1 MSDKIWRFQG
11 QLQENENRVITSA
24 SGTVSEINQ
33 GETPSLDIKSENG
46 QLYIDLKVPTK
57 KVESFDIGGVGQQF
71 TIDGSPTSANGQNY
85 GEIFNDYT
93 NNTAGGLWSHAV
105 GYGSKADYPYQAV
118 FGKFNDNKKN
128 NVFEI
133 GYGNNTSNR
142 NNIFEVDKEGNVVID
157 GDITNGKGISLNSL
171 DSNKLD
177 KVQFDYLVS
186 ESQPRIHRLTNKDII
201 TVTTTETVLVNNE
214 DFLTTTATNP
224 LFWATVAFTL
234 STNAI
239 VTFKYYLDGVLQSDD
254 TIVETYTAGAHFAS
268 LFNVYEME
276 ENYSGTL
283 KVTMTVSAGTATIN
297 EYAFKGALYIQGVGI
312 TAAFA
317 GKLKFTDGFG
327 LFNINPQPVSALSF
341 RDRVQIETGSPINN
355 GLIDRVQYLN
365 VRPQKIS
372 MCGFTDTFGTN
383 VPIVNNNYVL
393 DVSKSKFYQ
402 YDKDNILI
410 KDSAFVLNTDYEYV
424 SEIQETDF
432 GKVSILEIKTDD
444 KLQIE
449 SVVIESNG

>member
-46 QLYIDLKVPTK
+46 QLYLDLKVPTK
-57 KVESFDIGGVGQQF
+57 KVETFDIGGVGKQF
-71 TIDGSPTSANGQNY
+71 TIDGSPTSSNGQKY
-85 GEIFNDYT
+85 GEIFNDYD

-133 GYGNNTSNR
+133 GYGNNTLNR

-157 GDITNGKGISLNSL
+157 GDITNGNKISLSSL
-171 DSNKLD
+171 NRDKLD

-186 ESQPRIHRLTNKDII
+186 ESQPRIHKLTNKNII

-234 STNAI
+234 STNAT

-283 KVTMTVSAGTATIN
+283 KVTMTVSAGTATIA
-297 EYAFKGALYIQGVGI
+297 EYALKGALYIQGVGI

-317 GKLKFTDGFG
+317 GKLKFTDTIGY
-327 LFNINPQPVSALSF
+327 INVNTEPVSVLSF
-341 RDRVQIETGSPINN
+341 KNAVQIETMDPINN
-355 GLIDRVQYLN
+355 GFVEEIKYIKVGS
-365 VRPQKIS
+365 PKIS
-372 MCGFTDTFGTN
+372 MLGFSDAVGTSA
-383 VPIVNNNYVL
+383 PITNTNYVFDTTKTKL
-393 DVSKSKFYQ
+393 YE
-402 YDKDNILI
+402 YDKNNILI
-410 KDSAFVLNTDYEYV
+410 KNNAFILNTDYKYV

-432 GKVSILEIKTDD
+432 GKVSVLEIKTDD
-444 KLQIE
+444 KSSIE
-449 SVVIESNG
+449 SVVIK